1 MASPF
6 TLILAILTVE
16 SSYLKEVER
25 PAKTVPDTVHFWFAP
40 DSQWRIKTYAIDHD
54 IHTHRINIADATKR
68 LTTEFAK
75 NNIKKSYGDV
85 TSEVL
90 VLEFP
95 DPKNEA
101 EVNRILRDNK
111 LNGTLE
117 QVKADY
123 YFYNPDS
130 GEYRTRSKPKE
141 IRAEQDAPSN
151 GG

>member
-16 SSYLKEVER
+16 SSYLKDVER
-25 PAKTVPDTVHFWFAP
+25 PAKTVPDTVQFWFAP

-54 IHTHRINIADATKR
+54 IHVHRIDIADDAKR
-68 LTTEFAK
+68 LTVEFAQ

-90 VLEFP
+90 IVEFP

-101 EVNRILRDNK
+101 DVKRILRDKK
-111 LNGTLE
+111 LDGTLE
-117 QVKADY
+117 SVKDGY

-130 GEYRTRSKPKE
+130 GDYRSKSKPK
-141 IRAEQDAPSN
+141 
-151 GG
+151 